1 MAGVLIRPAA
11 KPDLGAITAI
21 YSHSVLHGTAS
32 FEIEPPDEAEMGN
45 RFDALIDQGYPYIV
59 AEIDGRIVG
68 YAYAGAYRTRPAYRF
83 SVEDSIYVAADAQG
97 QGLGR
102 ALLTELIALSVSK
115 GFRQMIAVIGDS
127 RNFASTALH
136 RSQGFIFS
144 GTIHS
149 VGFKHGRWLDSVI
162 MQRALGKGDTE
173 LPLEC

>member
-1 MAGVLIRPAA
+1 MSDVLIRAA
-11 KPDLGAITAI
+11 DKSDMGAIAAI
-21 YSHSVLHGTAS
+21 YHYAVLHGTAS
-32 FEIEPPDEAEMGN
+32 FEIEPPDEAEMCG
-45 RFDALIDQGYPYIV
+45 RFDALIGEGYPYIV
-59 AEIDGRIVG
+59 AEIGERVLG
-68 YAYAGAYRTRPAYRF
+68 YAYVGAYRTRPAYRF

-102 ALLTELIALSVSK
+102 ALLIELISLSESK

-127 RNFASTALH
+127 RNFASIALH

-173 LPLEC
+173 LPSGH